1 MEEQLVP
8 VFKLIVP
15 FYWKKC
21 LIKWKKQK
29 QTPIYKSKIVETK
42 VNIDTTKTHCT
53 WLLTFLARD
62 RHISIPLTHT
72 VHDYSLSW
80 LGTDTYRYH

>member
-21 LIKWKKQK
+21 LIKWKNKNK
-29 QTPIYKSKIVETK
+29 YHTPIYKSKIVETK
-42 VNIDTTKTHCT
+42 VNIDTTNTHCT
-53 WLLTFLARD
+53 WLLTFLARY
-62 RHISIPLTHT
+62 RHFSEK
-72 VHDYSLSW
+72 V
-80 LGTDTYRYH
+80 LGWS